1 MSRATGALLVI
12 LGVWLLVA
20 SLAGRLAERILSLVA
35 DRPGGFASGTGGP
48 FTGPADQ
55 PPAGGGGGGGGAW

>member
-1 MSRATGALLVI
+1 MSRATGLLLVL

-35 DRPGGFASGTGGP
+35 DRPGGFASGVGGGL
-48 FTGPADQ
+48 TGPVDDTGQ
-55 PPAGGGGGGGGAW
+55 GGGGGGGGAW